1 MRRALLFFPLGLLS
15 GALVGLIVG
24 GVVLNLILGRD
35 PNATS
40 IFVLLAEFP
49 GVAHLTVPPWIIPWQ
64 ITGGSTVFFGLF
76 AILLSFR
83 QQLTEYGQ
91 AKFQTRGEMTRN
103 GLLQPLGAGL
113 VFGKLGR
120 PARSAPYV
128 SAAFQKFPHCLVV
141 APTRAGKGV
150 GYVIPTKR
158 RKHSWKTIR
167 TQIKRRGGN

>member
-15 GALVGLIVG
+15 GALVGLIAG

-35 PNATS
+35 PNATG

-49 GVAHLTVPPWIIPWQ
+49 GVAYLTVPPWIIAWQ
-64 ITGGSTVFFGLF
+64 ITAGSTVLFGLA

-113 VFGKLGR
+113 VFGAALTTR
-120 PARSAPYV
+120 TVIQFMVPAI
-128 SAAFQKFPHCLVV
+128 LVV
-141 APTRAGKGV
+141 AVAAQIV
-150 GYVIPTKR
+150 GPVPSRDGRVVAQVTVQAVNQVGDIYTD
-158 RKHSWKTIR
+158 H
-167 TQIKRRGGN
+167 